1 VLTLILIGIIII
13 AVAVFSAQNAA
24 PVAVT
29 FIVWRYEAS
38 LAVVVVLALLTGV
51 VVGMILLSLIR
62 LRRSLLRS
70 RKKDGTADKTIAQD
84 SSVSDAL

>member
-1 VLTLILIGIIII
+1 MLTLILIGIIII